1 MVKLTRYER
10 LQKEQNSQ
18 SFKPLMDELTQC
30 SEEEF
35 VEKLKGIHE
44 WDRSRDDLFTWIPV
58 LNRIDEMLT
67 RVVEKYSYQSTDPK
81 KHPVRLIE
89 MSKPEEDL
97 CVNLSQFTS
106 RLLCNTENRFI
117 YSSLDVMNNLLNC
130 PNFRVKLEAT
140 RVLAIMG
147 ERYVI
152 SRERFDQDNILGKPQ
167 LKRKVLR
174 LALSMPSSTMDE
186 EYGEHFSLVE
196 LFMDKKKYPSKWSKL
211 KYAYYTAGANG
222 STSNNKRTTSSS
234 SNKEPVQNSSMK
246 RLVFSKEDLQSHSLQ
261 QLFDK
266 GMEVLPSD
274 DWFDFSIQVSMAK
287 AFSDDSFENIE
298 LRKLLIRTKFN
309 AIAVVNTVYVPPQVS
324 SKLFEIDPYAFN
336 SLTEF
341 VSLSE
346 TKIPKDLR
354 LDSLFALECISL
366 KHVWCSDIVRNLG
379 GNMSHGLLF
388 QILRYIGKILR
399 DESQEVDEE
408 YNVRFFY
415 LISNLA
421 DVKALHESLLG
432 AGLIPSLLDIM
443 LVKHTAYRRTLA
455 SATHLLEAVISD
467 GDSTAEFISN
477 DGFAVLIN
485 SIMEEVDFALEH
497 PEYGS
502 PPKYS
507 VVYYSVSF
515 RQLAYIRSLLKLVLK
530 LLKTDSGDRI
540 RNLID
545 SPILVSIRKILENR
559 PVFGY
564 TLITYALD
572 IVQKVINSEPT
583 IYMVL
588 VEAGLIPFIIDHFF
602 EMMGPSSELLSI
614 LPDVISA
621 LCLNPEGLKKAKET
635 NMVRFLFEAVINREY
650 AKTLIWKESA
660 TDLGA
665 SMDELARHYPD
676 LKPQILQCFHDIVKE
691 LPKRIKFN
699 QPYLSEPSN
708 DNKLFFQS
716 KDESAEE
723 TEESAGELAFWEV
736 QEATPLVD
744 CFADIIYGMTLDN
757 STLESLPEKLNAR
770 DLFSIIIMDR
780 PPFDYTT
787 SQAMLNFTDVLQLFD
802 EQKKDY
808 VFPEMMKLLQ
818 ERLQDTG
825 EFLNFNNEESYLLR
839 ASKGRENS
847 DIDAL
852 LGKFSELSALLYLM
866 TDVYVNVTS
875 LIPARIHQI
884 LNYFEKNGFELIGLL
899 RLLYQK
905 CALEEMYLT
914 QKMPDKVLTQ
924 TMPEPLGTASPVQ
937 IHATKPV
944 KGALK
949 DDFTSAKYKN
959 TFEVRFLMNK
969 LQSCTAMLFRCF
981 LRLTHARNM
990 EVEPEGQV
998 IEVRAFDEVSRQVV
1012 EMLHAVELENNL
1024 PYSLV
1029 TFNFVN
1035 YIFTFPK
1042 TSITGTGILQSVP
1055 AYLFYQ
1061 YGGYRVYS
1069 EAVKKLFAKMS
1080 TFKDVAAIEEVDYIK
1095 NDNGVLT
1102 LSCLLNLLTFF
1113 NRSLSLDAMEHIPC
1127 MENFGLIPK
1136 DGDDYVL
1143 TKALMDLVKKM
1154 SLCLIYTLSNEGCL
1168 FNSHLRTVPYAV
1180 FKQVLVML
1188 KNIYSNVNGDE
1199 ESVIELHWDLMPPR
1213 YRIIDAL
1220 KSCGLAEDQARRF
1233 IGAEEQAYEGDLLD
1247 DDELFPSKPDVF
1259 SQEGWE
1265 RYKSIKLTGA
1275 LTLTPMEPRHDNTIF
1290 SSDKLET
1297 MAGEFLDNGLPQKVF
1312 DVLPFYPKLVNA
1324 IARTLLQMFN
1334 NYDEPIE
1341 NFASQVLEKV
1351 LQTNLENAATLSS
1364 LIHIFGIFLNEKQVY
1379 DNTGRLIFEF
1389 LEYLQ
1394 KSLSPEYVNSSW
1406 FSKALYVYEI
1416 ILAKSEVPIMESL
1429 PDDINIKYR
1438 LPPMPK
1444 IHRIP
1449 TDVKQNIFD
1458 SLIRVGEITNFY
1470 SALATCRILI
1480 FYARDEGY
1488 AGEIARSGTLSKLL
1502 KVIGIFQKSDK
1513 INFLESSFL
1522 LLVRRCFETVD
1533 ILSTLIRCEL
1543 NKSFTTRV
1551 IGDHKEKE
1559 RDLASLIEEKPHVVM
1574 RNPDKFVDNLCETA
1588 RFQSFSEDGK
1598 LQEYNVYRNFSDKLA
1613 ENVNLRNENESSP
1626 AVQDRTGI
1634 IHLLLSQLMAAY
1646 KKDWTSEPNQS
1657 DDDKDNSNEKQDK
1670 VDPTKNPVCAYMMF
1684 LLKVLIE
1691 LVSSYKQCKFEFL
1704 TFERRN
1710 QYTEIPKPRST
1721 ALNFFLYQLLDKSTT
1736 HEQDKFE
1743 ARRRDVISM
1752 LARSVVV
1759 GFIATVQ
1766 DDNNKKSDPKTI
1778 DPDMNFIR
1786 KFTIESIMR
1795 ALKSTTI
1802 TSKSLEANVSKLE
1815 TWFKIVSSMVFVQA
1829 PYLRLILD
1837 SNKLDADQYQI
1848 SKLMMEMNVPAAI
1861 TECIAGVDLNYPFAK
1876 KLFNN
1881 AVDPLNCLNSVRNT
1895 FADLFKIESNDDEED
1910 VDEESDKE
1918 DPPDMFKNSALGM
1931 YDVEDIEEDDDDDV
1945 SLMGDDED
1953 IAFVDGD
1960 DAEFE
1965 VVFSD
1970 DREHESDNEDQAGIE
1985 GSGDEEMDYGSDD
1998 HEMGHVHED
2007 EGHDG
2012 EEASDEDSGESYYSD
2027 DTNGDIEVIDVDGDD
2042 GLEIE
2047 LDDYDVDES
2056 DWESGLSE
2064 LSASEE
2070 DVEDGDDGE
2079 NEEDDHV
2086 GGLRRRWTT
2095 TDGFDI
2101 IDDTSDEDEAAGVFQ
2116 GLEHVFHGEG
2126 QPLIRIQ
2133 DARRHGR
2140 HHNRSFRRN
2149 HGHSLL
2155 GPPSLTL
2162 LNGGRRH
2169 QSNLINPLGPSG
2181 LEEVENGISDQLANV
2196 GNGARR
2202 RPEHT
2207 HFSNVLFSGEFFDER
2222 SPDGIIL
2229 KPTVSRWKD
2238 IFDMFYDTKSYA
2250 SFIIPTV
2257 ITRLYKPSLRL
2268 YREAEQRRKEEYNQ
2282 RLEKLRQK
2290 EAEKAEQASRSVS
2303 EVAEVSV
2310 GADEGEHESHGPH
2323 EPVYVN
2329 IDGTEVDI
2337 GGTDIDP
2344 EFLNALPEDMRAE
2357 VFAQHVRE
2365 RRAEA
2370 MRNEVHSREID
2381 SDFLDAIPE
2390 GLREEILEQ
2399 ESAETRFS
2407 NIIHSIGEQ
2416 THEHDQD
2423 EDMLSDEGEIND
2435 GDRPGGDRRRSES
2448 DKKKPSRI
2456 YFSPLVDRAGIA
2468 AIMKSIFISQPYVQR
2483 EMYHELFYR
2492 LCSSKQSRNEIIN
2505 MLLMVL
2511 TEGIIDQNSLE
2522 KVYHLIS
2529 SRANGGGKIQGSS
2542 SGGRQL
2548 PADCSPLIVANQAVE
2563 ILQNLLD
2570 SDNRLKYFFITEHEN
2585 LMVNKTPVKNK
2596 KDLFHKNLKWP
2607 IKYLFGLLDR
2617 KIITDESVLMDSL
2630 TRILQLCTKPINALS
2645 KNTDESSGSKKKFQ
2659 VPYFDRKDFER
2670 IVSVIN
2676 MDSCN
2681 TRVFQQTLSIMHH
2694 LSMLKE
2700 AIRIFTEELVSL
2712 ALETV
2717 KNLVA
2722 DLNKLTEES
2731 SLVSNGTEFNSEL
2744 VQKFTMP
2751 SSDQAK
2757 LLKVLTAVDY
2767 LYTHK
2772 KDLSEDDVT
2781 KLMGVYNQM
2790 QLGQIWSSLSNCL
2803 FEFESRKGLNTSA
2816 TVLLPLIESLMV
2828 VFKHIKTSQ
2837 TGNKNTNLKYED
2849 EKKLDFSN
2857 SATEGFFFKF
2867 TEAHKKLLNQ
2877 MIRSNPKL
2885 MSGPFSLLVKNPKVL
2900 DFDNKRYYFNAKL
2913 SNDAPDR
2920 PKLSISVRRD
2930 QVFLDSYRALF
2941 FKSNEDIKKSKLE
2954 INFKGESGVD
2964 AGGLTREWYQ
2974 VLSRQMFNPDYALF
2988 LPVESDRT
2996 TFRPNRTSGINPE
3009 HLSFFKFVGMV
3020 IGKAICDQCFLD
3032 CHFSREVYKNILGRP
3047 VSLKDME
3054 SLDLDYYKSLIWIL
3068 ENDITDIIEETFSL
3082 ETDDYGEH
3090 KVVELIPGG
3099 SQIQVTEENKQEYV
3113 KKIVEYKLH
3122 LSVKEQMDNF
3132 LQGFYALIPRE
3143 LISIFDEQEL
3153 ELLIS
3158 GLPDLDVDDWRN
3170 NTNYVNYTP
3179 NCKQVNYFWRAVRSF
3194 DAEERA
3200 KLLQFVTG
3208 TSKVPLNGFK
3218 ELTGVS
3224 GICKFS
3230 IHRDYGP
3237 TDRLP
3242 SSHTCFNQLN
3252 MPSYNSYDTL
3262 RGSLLLAINE
3272 GHEGFGIA

>member
-10 LQKEQNSQ
+10 LQKEQSSL

-35 VEKLKGIHE
+35 VEKLKGIRE

-58 LNRIDEMLT
+58 LNRIDEILT
-67 RVVEKYSYQSTDPK
+67 RVVEKYSYQSIDPRK
-81 KHPVRLIE
+81 QPVKLIE
-89 MSKPEEDL
+89 MSTNEEKL
-97 CVNLSQFTS
+97 CVDLSQFTS

-130 PNFRVKLEAT
+130 PNFKVKLEAT
-140 RVLAIMG
+140 KVLAIMG

-152 SRERFDQDNILGKPQ
+152 TRERFDQDNILGNPQ
-167 LKRKVLR
+167 LKKKVLR
-174 LALSMPSSTMDE
+174 LALSIPSSTMDE
-186 EYGEHFSLVE
+186 ERDEHFSLVE
-196 LFMDKKKYPSKWSKL
+196 LFLDKKKYPSKWSKL
-211 KYAYYTAGANG
+211 KYTYYTAGG
-222 STSNNKRTTSSS
+222 SGGNNPNNKKIPPSSS
-234 SNKEPVQNSSMK
+234 GKEAGQNSSMK

-266 GMEVLPSD
+266 GTEILPSD
-274 DWFDFSIQVSMAK
+274 VWFDFSIQVTMAK

-324 SKLFEIDPYAFN
+324 SKLFEVDPYAFN

-346 TKIPKDLR
+346 TKIPRDLR
-354 LDSLFALECISL
+354 LDSLFALECTSL

-443 LVKHTAYRRTLA
+443 LVKNTTYRRTLA
-455 SATHLLEAVISD
+455 SATHLLEAVIND

-477 DGFAVLIN
+477 DGFTILIN

-497 PEYGS
+497 PEYGG

-530 LLKTDSGDRI
+530 LLRTDSGDRI

-545 SPILVSIRKILENR
+545 SPILISIKKILENR
-559 PVFGY
+559 RVFGY

-572 IVQKVINSEPT
+572 IVQRVINSEPT
-583 IYMVL
+583 IYPIL
-588 VEAGLIPFIIDHFF
+588 VEAGLVPYIIDHFP

-621 LCLNPEGLKKAKET
+621 LCLNPEGLKKAKEN
-635 NMVRFLFEAVINREY
+635 NMVRFLFDAVTNPEY
-650 AKTLIWKESA
+650 AKILIWKESA

-676 LKPQILQCFHDIVKE
+676 LKPQILECFHDIVKE
-691 LPKRIKFN
+691 LPKRVSFK
-699 QPYLSEPSN
+699 QPYLYEPSQSEE
-708 DNKLFFQS
+708 LFFYS
-716 KDESAEE
+716 KDEPADEK
-723 TEESAGELAFWEV
+723 EESAGELAFWEV

-744 CFADIIYGMTLDN
+744 CFADVIYGMSLDN
-757 STLESLPEKLNAR
+757 STLENLPEKLNVR

-808 VFPEMMKLLQ
+808 VFPEMMKVLR
-818 ERLQDTG
+818 ERLLNIS
-825 EFLNFNNEESYLLR
+825 EFLFFNNDESYFLR
-839 ASKGRENS
+839 ARKNRDNS
-847 DIDAL
+847 DIDDL
-852 LGKFSELSALLYLM
+852 LGNFSGLAALLYLM

-884 LNYFEKNGFELIGLL
+884 LNFFNKDGFELIKLL

-905 CALEEMYLT
+905 CALEEMYLAR
-914 QKMPDKVLTQ
+914 KMPDEVITE
-924 TMPEPLGTASPVQ
+924 TMPEPLGTSSPVQ
-937 IHATKPV
+937 IHATKPF
-944 KGALK
+944 KRTLK

-959 TFEVRFLMNK
+959 TFEVRFLLNK

-990 EVEPEGQV
+990 EVELEEQV
-998 IEVRAFDEVSRQVV
+998 IEIRVFDEVSLQMK
-1012 EMLHAVELENNL
+1012 EMLHAVELERNL
-1024 PYSLV
+1024 PYFLV
-1029 TFNFVN
+1029 TFNFIN
-1035 YIFTFPK
+1035 YIYSFPK

-1061 YGGYRVYS
+1061 YGGYRFYS
-1069 EAVKKLFAKMS
+1069 DAIRSLFAKMS
-1080 TFKDVAAIEEVDYIK
+1080 TFKNIAATEEIDYIK
-1095 NDNGVLT
+1095 NTDEVLT
-1102 LSCLLNLLTFF
+1102 LSCLLNLLNFF
-1113 NRSLSLDAMEHIPC
+1113 NKSLSPDTMEHIPS
-1127 MENFGLIPK
+1127 MEIFGLSLK
-1136 DGDDYVL
+1136 GDNDYVL
-1143 TKALMDLVKKM
+1143 TRALMNMVKKM
-1154 SLCLIYTLSNEGCL
+1154 SICLIYKLASERCL
-1168 FNSHLRTVPYAV
+1168 FNPQARTVPYAV
-1180 FKQVLVML
+1180 FKQVLTIL
-1188 KNIYSNVNGDE
+1188 KNIYTNIAPDDDSIV
-1199 ESVIELHWDLMPPR
+1199 ELNWDLMPPR
-1213 YRIIDAL
+1213 YRNINAL
-1220 KSCGLAEDQARRF
+1220 RSCGLT
-1233 IGAEEQAYEGDLLD
+1233 EEQAHRFISAEEHANESGILD
-1247 DDELFPSKPDVF
+1247 DNGLFPSKPDVF
-1259 SQEGWE
+1259 SEEAWE
-1265 RYKSIKLTGA
+1265 NYKSIKLSGS
-1275 LTLTPMEPRHDNTIF
+1275 LSLTPMEPRHDNDMF
-1290 SSDKLET
+1290 SSDRLET
-1297 MAGEFLDNGLPQKVF
+1297 MTDEFLDNGLPQKVF

-1324 IARTLLQMFN
+1324 IARTLLQMFS
-1334 NYDEPIE
+1334 NYDEPVE
-1341 NFASQVLEKV
+1341 NFASQVLKKI
-1351 LQTNLENAATLSS
+1351 LQTGLEDGATLSS

-1379 DNTGRLIFEF
+1379 ENTGRLISEF

-1416 ILAKSEVPIMESL
+1416 ILAKSEVPIMENL
-1429 PDDINIKYR
+1429 PEDINVRYR
-1438 LPPMPK
+1438 LPPTPNVY
-1444 IHRIP
+1444 RIP
-1449 TDVKQNIFD
+1449 VNTKQNIFN

-1480 FYARDEGY
+1480 FYARNEGY

-1533 ILSTLIRCEL
+1533 IVSVLIRCEL

-1574 RNPDKFVDNLCETA
+1574 RNPDKFIDNLCETA
-1588 RFQSFSEDGK
+1588 RFQSFNGDGK
-1598 LQEYNVYRNFSDKLA
+1598 LQEYNVYRNFQDKPV
-1613 ENVNLRNENESSP
+1613 ENDDLVAKNKANST
-1626 AVQDRTGI
+1626 VQNRTGI

-1646 KKDWTSEPNQS
+1646 KKDWTSEPTQP
-1657 DDDKDNSNEKQDK
+1657 DDTKDNSNDKQEK
-1670 VDPTKNPVCAYMMF
+1670 VDPTRNPVCAYMMF

-1710 QYTEIPKPRST
+1710 QYTEFPKPKST
-1721 ALNFFLYQLLDKSTT
+1721 ALNFFLYQLLDKSTA

-1743 ARRRDVISM
+1743 AKRREVISM
-1752 LARSVVV
+1752 LARSVVI

-1766 DDNNKKSDPKTI
+1766 DDNTKKSDLKTI

-1795 ALKSTTI
+1795 ALKNSTV
-1802 TSKSLEANVSKLE
+1802 TSKLLEANVNKLE
-1815 TWFKIVSSMVFVQA
+1815 TWFKIISSMVLVQA
-1829 PYLRLILD
+1829 PYLRLLLD

-1848 SKLMMEMNVPAAI
+1848 CKLMIDMNVPASV
-1861 TECIAGVDLNYPFAK
+1861 TDCIAGVDLNYPFAK
-1876 KLFNN
+1876 SLFNN
-1881 AVDPLNCLNSVRNT
+1881 AVDPLNCINSIRNT

-1931 YDVEDIEEDDDDDV
+1931 YDVEDIEEDDDEDV

-1960 DAEFE
+1960 DGDFE

-1970 DREHESDNEDQAGIE
+1970 DHDHGSDHGDPSGLE

-1998 HEMGHVHED
+1998 REIEHMHDD

-2012 EEASDEDSGESYYSD
+2012 EGGDEEGSGESYYSD
-2027 DTNGDIEVIDVDGDD
+2027 DSNGDIEVIDVDGDD

-2047 LDDYDVDES
+2047 LGDYDVDES

-2070 DVEDGDDGE
+2070 DLEDGEDGE
-2079 NEEDDHV
+2079 NDYDSHV
-2086 GGLRRRWTT
+2086 SGLRRRWAA

-2101 IDDTSDEDEAAGVFQ
+2101 IEDTSDEDEAAGVFQ

-2140 HHNRSFRRN
+2140 HHNHSFRRN

-2162 LNGGRRH
+2162 LNGGRRN

-2181 LEEVENGISDQLANV
+2181 LEEVENGISDQLVNV
-2196 GNGARR
+2196 GSGTRH

-2222 SPDGIIL
+2222 SSDGIIL

-2250 SFIIPTV
+2250 SLIIPTV
-2257 ITRLYKPSLRL
+2257 ITKLYEPSLRL
-2268 YREAEQRRKEEYNQ
+2268 YREAEERKQGEYNQ
-2282 RLEKLRQK
+2282 RLEKLREE
-2290 EAEKAEQASRSVS
+2290 EAERAEQTARSASNPPSDSTR
-2303 EVAEVSV
+2303 
-2310 GADEGEHESHGPH
+2310 GDHTESNEPH

-2329 IDGTEVDI
+2329 IDGAEVDI

-2344 EFLNALPEDMRAE
+2344 EFLNALPEDMRTE

-2370 MRNEVHSREID
+2370 MRNDVHSREID
-2381 SDFLDAIPE
+2381 ADFLDAIPE
-2390 GLREEILEQ
+2390 NLREEILEQ

-2416 THEHDQD
+2416 THEHDED
-2423 EDMLSDEGEIND
+2423 EDMLSDEGEINI
-2435 GDRPGGDRRRSES
+2435 GTQSGEDRRRSEN
-2448 DKKKPSRI
+2448 DRKKPSRT

-2468 AIMKSIFISQPYVQR
+2468 ALMKSIFISQPYVQR
-2483 EMYHELFYR
+2483 EIYHELFYR

-2505 MLLMVL
+2505 MLLVIL
-2511 TEGIIDQNSLE
+2511 TEGIVDENSLE
-2522 KVYHLIS
+2522 KVYSLIS
-2529 SRANGGGKIQGSS
+2529 SRANGSGKIQSS
-2542 SGGRQL
+2542 VSGGRQL
-2548 PADCSPLIVANQAVE
+2548 PTDCSPLIVANQAIE

-2585 LMVNKTPVKNK
+2585 LMVNKAPVKNK
-2596 KDLFHKNLKWP
+2596 KDIFHKNLKWP

-2617 KIITDESVLMDSL
+2617 KIITDESVLMDLL
-2630 TRILQLCTKPINALS
+2630 TRILQVCTKPINALS
-2645 KNTDESSGSKKKFQ
+2645 KNSDESSGSKKKFQ

-2670 IVSVIN
+2670 IVSIIN

-2681 TRVFQQTLSIMHH
+2681 TRVFQQMLSVMHH
-2694 LSMLKE
+2694 LSMLRD
-2700 AIRIFTEELVSL
+2700 AVRIFTEELISL
-2712 ALETV
+2712 ALKTV
-2717 KNLVA
+2717 QNLVA
-2722 DLNKLTEES
+2722 DLDKLTEES
-2731 SLVSNGTEFNSEL
+2731 SMVSNGTEFNSEL
-2744 VQKFTMP
+2744 VQKLTIP

-2772 KDLSEDDVT
+2772 KNLSEEDVS
-2781 KLMGVYNQM
+2781 KLMGVYSEM
-2790 QLGQIWSSLSNCL
+2790 ELGQIWSSLSKCL
-2803 FEFESRKGLNTSA
+2803 FVFENRKGLNTSA

-2828 VFKHIKTSQ
+2828 VFKHLKTSHS
-2837 TGNKNTNLKYED
+2837 GSKNTTLKYED

-2857 SATEGFFFKF
+2857 SGTEGFFFKF

-2900 DFDNKRYYFNAKL
+2900 DFDNKRYYFTVKL
-2913 SNDAPDR
+2913 RSDAPDR

-2954 INFKGESGVD
+2954 ITFKGESGVD

-3082 ETDDYGEH
+3082 ETDDYGER

-3170 NTNYVNYTP
+3170 NTNYVNYTA
-3179 NCKQVNYFWRAVRSF
+3179 NCKQINYFWRAVRSF

-3230 IHRDYGP
+3230 IHRDYCP

-3252 MPSYNSYDTL
+3252 LPSYTSYDTL

>member
-10 LQKEQNSQ
+10 LQKEQNAQ
-18 SFKPLMDELTQC
+18 SFKRLMDALTQC
-30 SEEEF
+30 TEQEF
-35 VEKLKGIHE
+35 VEQLKGIRE
-44 WDRSRDDLFTWIPV
+44 WDRSRDDLFIWIPV
-58 LNRIDEMLT
+58 LNRIDDMLSNI
-67 RVVEKYSYQSTDPK
+67 VKKYSYQTSDAK
-81 KHPVRLIE
+81 KHPIKLIE
-89 MSKPEEDL
+89 ASREDEAL
-97 CVNLSQFTS
+97 CVDLTQFTS

-117 YSSLDVMNNLLNC
+117 YSSMDVMNSLLNC
-130 PNFRVKLEAT
+130 PNFKVKLGAT
-140 RVLAIMG
+140 KVLAIMG

-152 SRERFDQDNILGKPQ
+152 SRERFDQDNVLANPQ
-167 LKRKVLR
+167 LKRKALR
-174 LALSMPSSTMDE
+174 LALSIPSSTMDE
-186 EYGEHFSLVE
+186 EAGDHFSLIE
-196 LFMDKKKYPSKWSKL
+196 LFLDKKKYPSKWSKL
-211 KYAYYTAGANG
+211 KYTYYTSG
-222 STSNNKRTTSSS
+222 SSNNRRPFSSS
-234 SNKEPVQNSSMK
+234 GLNRDVAQSSSMK
-246 RLVFSKEDLQSHSLQ
+246 RLVLSKEDLQSHSLQ

-274 DWFDFSIQVSMAK
+274 DWFDYSIKVTMAK

-324 SKLFEIDPYAFN
+324 SKLFEVDPYAFN
-336 SLTEF
+336 TLTEF

-346 TKIPKDLR
+346 TKIPESLR

-388 QILRYIGKILR
+388 QILRYISKILR
-399 DESQEVDEE
+399 DSSEQVNEE

-415 LISNLA
+415 MISNLA
-421 DVKALHESLLG
+421 DVKALHESLLA

-443 LVKHTAYRRTLA
+443 LVKNTTYRRTLA
-455 SATHLLEAVISD
+455 SATHLLEAVIND
-467 GDSTAEFISN
+467 GDSTSEFIIN

-485 SIMEEVDFALEH
+485 SITEEVDFALEH
-497 PEYGS
+497 PEYGN

-515 RQLAYIRSLLKLVLK
+515 RQLSYIRSLLKLVLK

-545 SPILVSIRKILENR
+545 SPILLSLKKILENR

-564 TLITYALD
+564 TLMTYALD
-572 IVQKVINSEPT
+572 IFQRVINSEPT
-583 IYMVL
+583 IYSIL
-588 VEAGLIPFIIDHFF
+588 VEAGLVPYIIDHFF
-602 EMMGPSSELLSI
+602 EMMGPCAELLSI

-621 LCLNPEGLKKAKET
+621 LCLNSEGLKKAKEQ
-635 NMVRFLFEAVINREY
+635 NMVRFLYEAVTNPEY
-650 AKTLIWKESA
+650 AKVLIWKESA

-676 LKPQILQCFHDIVKE
+676 LKPQILDCFHDIVKE
-691 LPKRIKFN
+691 LPRLINFR
-699 QPYLSEPSN
+699 QPYLYESAH
-708 DNKLFFQS
+708 DTQLFYLH
-716 KDESAEE
+716 KDEEPLEKEE
-723 TEESAGELAFWEV
+723 GAGELAFWEV
-736 QEATPLVD
+736 QESTPLVD
-744 CFADIIYGMTLDN
+744 CFADVIYGMTLDN
-757 STLESLPEKLNAR
+757 STLENLPDKIAIR
-770 DLFSIIIMDR
+770 DLLSIIVMER

-787 SQAMLNFTDVLQLFD
+787 SQALLNFTDVLQLFD
-802 EQKKDY
+802 EQKRDY
-808 VFPEMMKLLQ
+808 AFPAMMNVLE
-818 ERLQDTG
+818 ERLHRIAD
-825 EFLNFNNEESYLLR
+825 FLKSDNEQSYLLR
-839 ASKGRENS
+839 AMKGRDNS
-847 DIDAL
+847 DVEHVL
-852 LGKFSELSALLYLM
+852 SEFSSLTALLYLM
-866 TDVYVNVTS
+866 TDVYVNITS
-875 LIPARIHQI
+875 LSPARIYQI
-884 LNYFEKNGFELIGLL
+884 MNYFEASGLGLIESL

-914 QKMPDKVLTQ
+914 RNMPDKVLTE
-924 TMPEPLGTASPVQ
+924 TTPEPLGTASPIQ

-944 KGALK
+944 KRTHK

-981 LRLTHARNM
+981 LRLTHARTM
-990 EVEPEGQV
+990 EVESQNIAV
-998 IEVRAFDEVSRQVV
+998 EVHIFDEITQQV
-1012 EMLHAVELENNL
+1012 MKMMHAVRLEDHL
-1024 PYSLV
+1024 PYFLV
-1029 TFNFVN
+1029 IFNFN
-1035 YIFTFPK
+1035 TYIYTFPK
-1042 TSITGTGILQSVP
+1042 TTITGAGILQTTP

-1061 YGGYRVYS
+1061 YGGYKFYS
-1069 EAVKKLFAKMS
+1069 DCIKALFSNMS
-1080 TFKDVAAIEEVDYIK
+1080 NFKDIATIEEVDYIK
-1095 NDNGVLT
+1095 NTDDVLT
-1102 LSCLLNLLTFF
+1102 LSCLLNLMAFY
-1113 NRSLSLDAMEHIPC
+1113 NKSLHLDS
-1127 MENFGLIPK
+1127 MENVGCMMDFHLHPK
-1136 DGDDYVL
+1136 DDDDYHF
-1143 TKALMDLVKKM
+1143 TRALMDFVKK
-1154 SLCLIYTLSNEGCL
+1154 SALCLIFELNENGLL
-1168 FNSHLRTVPYAV
+1168 FNSQSRVVPYAV
-1180 FKQVLVML
+1180 FKQVLTML
-1188 KNIYSNVNGDE
+1188 KNIFTDVTIE
-1199 ESVIELHWDLMPPR
+1199 EEGVIELSWDLIPPPFKK
-1213 YRIIDAL
+1213 IEAL
-1220 KSCGLAEDQARRF
+1220 KACGLSGEDAMSYAKWED
-1233 IGAEEQAYEGDLLD
+1233 GAEYEKEMKGATDINTLTK
-1247 DDELFPSKPDVF
+1247 KPDVF
-1259 SQEGWE
+1259 SDEGWNH
-1265 RYKSIKLTGA
+1265 YKSLKENGA
-1275 LTLTPMEPRHDNTIF
+1275 FDASTIPMKPRYDYHMF
-1290 SSDKLET
+1290 SSNRLDT
-1297 MAGEFLDNGLPQKVF
+1297 MVDESFEYGLPQKIF

-1324 IARTLLQMFN
+1324 IARTLLQIFR
-1334 NYDEPIE
+1334 NYDEPGE
-1341 NFASQVLEKV
+1341 DFASKV
-1351 LQTNLENAATLSS
+1351 LDKVLLTDLDDSATLSS
-1364 LIHIFGIFLNEKQVY
+1364 LIHLFGIFLNEKHVY
-1379 DNTGRLIFEF
+1379 ENTGGLIFKF

-1394 KSLSPEYVNSSW
+1394 QSLSPEYINSAW

-1416 ILAKSEVPIMESL
+1416 ILAKSEVPIVESIPPEIHL
-1429 PDDINIKYR
+1429 RYR
-1438 LPPMPK
+1438 LPPTPP
-1444 IHRIP
+1444 IYRIP
-1449 TDVKQNIFD
+1449 PEIKQNIFD
-1458 SLIRVGEITNFY
+1458 CLIRVGEITNFY
-1470 SALATCRILI
+1470 SALASCRILI

-1488 AGEIARSGTLSKLL
+1488 ASEIARSGALSKLL
-1502 KVIGIFQKSDK
+1502 RVIGIFQKSEK

-1533 ILSTLIRCEL
+1533 IVSTLIRCEL

-1559 RDLASLIEEKPHVVM
+1559 RDLTSLIEEKPHVVM
-1574 RNPDKFVDNLCETA
+1574 RNPEKFIDNLCETA

-1598 LQEYNVYRNFSDKLA
+1598 LQEYNVYRNFQDRPSEKEGADSRKGSTSGI
-1613 ENVNLRNENESSP
+1613 EN
-1626 AVQDRTGI
+1626 RTGI

-1646 KKDWTSEPNQS
+1646 KKDWTTEPAQPE
-1657 DDDKDNSNEKQDK
+1657 NEREKHDRPEK
-1670 VDPTKNPVCAYMMF
+1670 VEPTKNLVCAYMMF
-1684 LLKVLIE
+1684 LLKVLVE

-1710 QYTEIPKPRST
+1710 QYTEYPRPRST
-1721 ALNFFLYQLLDKSTT
+1721 ALNFFLYQLLDKSTV
-1736 HEQDKFE
+1736 HEQNKYE
-1743 ARRRDVISM
+1743 AKRREVISM
-1752 LARSVVV
+1752 LARSVIV
-1759 GFIATVQ
+1759 GFVATVQ
-1766 DDNNKKSDPKTI
+1766 DDNNKKSDLKTI

-1786 KFTIESIMR
+1786 KLTIESIVR
-1795 ALKSTTI
+1795 ALKNTTAS
-1802 TSKSLEANVSKLE
+1802 SKLLEANVSKLE
-1815 TWFKIVSSMVFVQA
+1815 TWFKIISSMVFVQA

-1848 SKLMMEMNVPAAI
+1848 CKLMIDMNVPMAV
-1861 TECIAGVDLNYPFAK
+1861 TECLATVDLNYPFAK

-1881 AVDPLNCLNSVRNT
+1881 AVDPLNSINSVRNT
-1895 FADLFKIESNDDEED
+1895 YADLFKIESNDDEED

-1931 YDVEDIEEDDDDDV
+1931 YDVEDIEEDDDEDV
-1945 SLMGDDED
+1945 SIIGEDDD
-1953 IAFVDGD
+1953 GIAFVDGED
-1960 DAEFE
+1960 GDFE

-1970 DREHESDNEDQAGIE
+1970 DNEPHSDHDENSELE
-1985 GSGDEEMDYGSDD
+1985 GSGDEDMDYD
-1998 HEMGHVHED
+1998 
-2007 EGHDG
+2007 
-2012 EEASDEDSGESYYSD
+2012 SDEHDLDHMHSGTDGAMEEEEGMNSGDSYYSGD
-2027 DTNGDIEVIDVDGDD
+2027 ADSDIEVIDVEADD

-2047 LDDYDVDES
+2047 LGDYDVDES

-2070 DVEDGDDGE
+2070 DLEDGEDGDNDDDG
-2079 NEEDDHV
+2079 HV
-2086 GGLRRRWTT
+2086 GGIRRRWTT
-2095 TDGFDI
+2095 ADGFDI
-2101 IDDTSDEDEAAGVFQ
+2101 MEDTSDEDEAAGVFQ
-2116 GLEHVFHGEG
+2116 GLEHVFHVDA
-2126 QPLIRIQ
+2126 QPLIRVQ
-2133 DARRHGR
+2133 DARRHNR
-2140 HHNRSFRRN
+2140 HHNHHFRRN

-2155 GPPSLTL
+2155 GAPSLTL

-2181 LEEVENGISDQLANV
+2181 LEEVENGISDQLINV
-2196 GNGARR
+2196 GSGVRH

-2207 HFSNVLFSGEFFDER
+2207 HFSSVLFSGEFFDER
-2222 SPDGIIL
+2222 SPDGILL

-2250 SFIIPTV
+2250 SYIIPTV
-2257 ITRLYKPSLRL
+2257 ITRIYGPSLRL
-2268 YREAEQRRKEEYNQ
+2268 YHEAEKRRKDEYND
-2282 RLEKLRQK
+2282 RMEKLRKQ
-2290 EAEKAEQASRSVS
+2290 ETERAEQASRSTS
-2303 EVAEVSV
+2303 EITEGNTPARS
-2310 GADEGEHESHGPH
+2310 DEEHEHH
-2323 EPVYVN
+2323 DPVYVN
-2329 IDGTEVDI
+2329 IDGAEVDI

-2370 MRNEVHSREID
+2370 MRNDVHSREID
-2381 SDFLDAIPE
+2381 TDFLDAIPE
-2390 GLREEILEQ
+2390 SLREEILEQ
-2399 ESAETRFS
+2399 ETAETRFS
-2407 NIIHSIGEQ
+2407 NIIHSMRER
-2416 THEHDQD
+2416 THDEDQD
-2423 EDMLSDEGEIND
+2423 EDMISDDEEIND
-2435 GDRPGGDRRRSES
+2435 ADRTGGSHQRSET
-2448 DKKKPSRI
+2448 DKKKSSRT
-2456 YFSPLVDRAGIA
+2456 YFSPLVDRSGIA
-2468 AIMKSIFISQPYVQR
+2468 AIMKSIFVSQPYVQR
-2483 EMYHELFYR
+2483 EIYHELFYR

-2505 MLLMVL
+2505 MLLMIL
-2511 TEGIIDQNSLE
+2511 TEGLTDQNSLE
-2522 KVYHLIS
+2522 RVYNLLT
-2529 SRANGGGKIQGSS
+2529 SRASGCTKIQGSN

-2548 PADCSPLIVANQAVE
+2548 PPDCSPLIVANQAIE

-2585 LMVNKTPVKNK
+2585 LMVNKTPTKSKQDIFNK
-2596 KDLFHKNLKWP
+2596 SLKWP

-2617 KIITDESVLMDSL
+2617 KIITDESVLMDLL
-2630 TRILQLCTKPINALS
+2630 TRILQVCTRPINVLS
-2645 KNTDESSGSKKKFQ
+2645 KNSATNNSSKKKFQ

-2670 IVSVIN
+2670 VVSIIN

-2681 TRVFQQTLSIMHH
+2681 TRVFQQTLSIMHN

-2700 AIRIFTEELVSL
+2700 AVQTFTQELVSL

-2717 KNLVA
+2717 KNLVV
-2722 DLNKLTEES
+2722 DLNSLTGKG
-2731 SLVSNGTEFNSEL
+2731 SLVPNTTEINSEL

-2772 KDLSEDDVT
+2772 KNLSDDDVK
-2781 KLMGVYNQM
+2781 KLMTIYKEM
-2790 QLGQIWSSLSNCL
+2790 QLGQIWSSLSDCL
-2803 FEFESRKGLNTSA
+2803 FEFESRKVLNTSA

-2828 VFKHIKTSQ
+2828 VFKHIKNSQ
-2837 TGNKNTNLKYED
+2837 NGGKNPSLKYEE
-2849 EKKLDFSN
+2849 EKKLDFSDA
-2857 SATEGFFFKF
+2857 ATENFFFKF

-2913 SNDAPDR
+2913 RSDAQER
-2920 PKLSISVRRD
+2920 PKLGISVRRD

-2954 INFKGESGVD
+2954 ITFKGESGVD

-3009 HLSFFKFVGMV
+3009 HLSFFKFIGMV

-3068 ENDITDIIEETFSL
+3068 ENDITDVIEETFSL

-3090 KVVELIPGG
+3090 KVVELIPNG

-3132 LQGFYALIPRE
+3132 LQGFYALIPIE

-3170 NTNYVNYTP
+3170 NTTYVNYTP

-3252 MPSYNSYDTL
+3252 LPSYNSYETL